1 MGQMGQ
7 DLKNKKVLVMGY
19 AMTGRSVVEYLLTQG
34 AQVTLNDR
42 GNLLEDSSVHL
53 LMDRGVKVVDGGH
66 PLELLDQDFD
76 FMVKNPG
83 IPYHVPLI
91 EEAQKRGLP
100 IYTDIELASWIA
112 PCPIVAVTGSN
123 GKTTTTSW
131 IHQMLAHR
139 PQGQARLAGNIGV
152 PSLVTANQASS
163 DDVIVMEVSSFQL
176 MGTEK
181 FRPSIAVMTNLT
193 SAHLDYHGSQEG
205 YEAAKFKLV
214 ANQTAADFWVY
225 NVTDPT
231 LRAHA
236 NQVKAQQVPFSH
248 LPASPEVQAQ
258 GAYRQGDALYFR
270 GEEVAKVSQIGVPGD
285 HNVQN
290 ALAAIAV
297 AKLLGVSN
305 QAIQAELS
313 AYAGMPH
320 RLQPIAKSAGR
331 IFYNDSKSTNMVAA
345 TTALKSFT
353 QPIRYIGGG
362 LDRGNEFDDLIPH
375 LEHVVEAFLYGE
387 SKEKM
392 ARAFRQAGVPAIH
405 LYENLDQASLAAY
418 EAAQAGEVVLF
429 SPSCAS
435 WDQFAN
441 FEVRGQHFVDLIQ
454 SYLAEKPYKD

>member
-1 MGQMGQ
+1 MGQTGQ

-139 PQGQARLAGNIGV
+139 PHGQARLAGNIGV
-152 PSLVTANQASS
+152 PSLVTANQASP

-236 NQVKAQQVPFSH
+236 NQVKA
-248 LPASPEVQAQ
+248 
-258 GAYRQGDALYFR
+258 
-270 GEEVAKVSQIGVPGD
+270 
-285 HNVQN
+285 
-290 ALAAIAV
+290 
-297 AKLLGVSN
+297 
-305 QAIQAELS
+305 
-313 AYAGMPH
+313 
-320 RLQPIAKSAGR
+320 
-331 IFYNDSKSTNMVAA
+331 
-345 TTALKSFT
+345 
-353 QPIRYIGGG
+353 
-362 LDRGNEFDDLIPH
+362 
-375 LEHVVEAFLYGE
+375 
-387 SKEKM
+387 
-392 ARAFRQAGVPAIH
+392 
-405 LYENLDQASLAAY
+405 
-418 EAAQAGEVVLF
+418 
-429 SPSCAS
+429 
-435 WDQFAN
+435 
-441 FEVRGQHFVDLIQ
+441 
-454 SYLAEKPYKD
+454 